1 MYSLVDATFGAGYTL
16 GPVLG
21 AALYSC
27 GGFVLP
33 FLASGAAMVVR
44 GNCHHVLSIVIVR
57 EKTMIM
63 TTSSAQVT
71 GVLVVR
77 RTRPL
82 ARHAEQQLT
91 ASAASD
97 SASSLRRV
105 LAQPEAA
112 AALVS
117 ASAAALTIGY
127 VESLLELHL
136 DTTFRLSVAA
146 TGLCFLAMA
155 LAYTSATVLTTEQL
169 LTV

>member
-44 GNCHHVLSIVIVR
+44 GNCHHVLSIVR

-155 LAYTSATVLTTEQL
+155 LAYTSATVL
-169 LTV
+169 

>member
-44 GNCHHVLSIVIVR
+44 GNRNHVLSIVR

-155 LAYTSATVLTTEQL
+155 LAYTSATVL
-169 LTV
+169 

>member
-1 MYSLVDATFGAGYTL
+1 M
-16 GPVLG
+16 
-21 AALYSC
+21 
-27 GGFVLP
+27 
-33 FLASGAAMVVR
+33 M
-44 GNCHHVLSIVIVR
+44 
-57 EKTMIM
+57 M
-63 TTSSAQVT
+63 TTRSVQVT
-71 GVLVVR
+71 GFLVVR

-82 ARHAEQQLT
+82 ARLAEQQLT

-105 LAQPEAA
+105 LGQPEAA

-127 VESLLELHL
+127 VESLLEVHL

-155 LAYTSATVLTTEQL
+155 LAYTSVTVLSSIRIASEGS
-169 LTV
+169 

>member
-44 GNCHHVLSIVIVR
+44 GVWDCNHVLSKVIVR

-136 DTTFRLSVAA
+136 DTTLRLSVAA

-155 LAYTSATVLTTEQL
+155 LAYTSATVL
-169 LTV
+169 

>member
-1 MYSLVDATFGAGYTL
+1 M
-16 GPVLG
+16 
-21 AALYSC
+21 
-27 GGFVLP
+27 
-33 FLASGAAMVVR
+33 
-44 GNCHHVLSIVIVR
+44 
-57 EKTMIM
+57 M
-63 TTSSAQVT
+63 TTRSVQVT

-155 LAYTSATVLTTEQL
+155 LAYTSLTVLPI
-169 LTV
+169 

>member
-44 GNCHHVLSIVIVR
+44 GNCHHVLSIVICIVR

-155 LAYTSATVLTTEQL
+155 LAYTSATVL
-169 LTV
+169 

>member
-1 MYSLVDATFGAGYTL
+1 M
-16 GPVLG
+16 
-21 AALYSC
+21 
-27 GGFVLP
+27 
-33 FLASGAAMVVR
+33 M
-44 GNCHHVLSIVIVR
+44 
-57 EKTMIM
+57 MM
-63 TTSSAQVT
+63 TRRSVQVT

-127 VESLLELHL
+127 VESLLELDL

-155 LAYTSATVLTTEQL
+155 LAYTSLTVLPAEQL